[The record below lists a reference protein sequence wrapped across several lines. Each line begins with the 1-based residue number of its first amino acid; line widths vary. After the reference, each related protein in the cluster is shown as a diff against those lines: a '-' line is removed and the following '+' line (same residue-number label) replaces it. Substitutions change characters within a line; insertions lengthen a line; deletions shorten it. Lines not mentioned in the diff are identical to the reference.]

1 MAVAT
6 ENDIADFQIRKLED
20 RMNFDE
26 KINDIRFA
34 SMEKLM
40 AERFDRL
47 QEAMEKNLSKYEVL
61 ASDIKGEMRAMN
73 ERIDKN
79 LAEYKAAVI
88 DVRAELKEDVSEIR
102 GDVKALNAGVQ
113 SLQQRRSWDIA
124 WISLAVAV
132 GIALIQI
139 FSK

>member
-20 RMNFDE
+20 RMNVDE

-61 ASDIKGEMRAMN
+61 ASDIKG
-73 ERIDKN
+73 
-79 LAEYKAAVI
+79 
-88 DVRAELKEDVSEIR
+88 
-102 GDVKALNAGVQ
+102 
-113 SLQQRRSWDIA
+113 
-124 WISLAVAV
+124 
-132 GIALIQI
+132 
-139 FSK
+139 